1 MKHTEFEWR
10 TKDGL
15 ELYARQWETAAS
27 PRAVICLVHGLGEHS
42 GRYSHLA
49 AFLTGKGYSLVSFD
63 QRGHGKSQ
71 GKQGYTPSY
80 EALMEDIDLLMDHAL
95 ALYPDTPR
103 ILYGHS
109 LGGGLA
115 LNYSL
120 RRKPDISGVVST
132 SPWLRLT
139 KEPPAPLVQLLSAL
153 DSLWP
158 SFSMSNGLDVRDIS
172 HDPAVVRAYINDP
185 LVHDRI
191 TARLCITAYR
201 AGIWALDH
209 AGEFSLPLLIMHGSA
224 DRITS
229 PRAAEQFARQ
239 VPADCTLKIWD
250 GLFHETQNEPQND
263 EVFNYLLEWLNNR
276 V

>member
-1 MKHTEFEWR
+1 MKHSEMEWR

-15 ELYARQWETAAS
+15 ELYARNWETETP

-80 EALMEDIDLLMDHAL
+80 EALMEDVDLLMDHAFS
-95 ALYPDTPR
+95 LYPETPR

-120 RRKPDISGVVST
+120 RRKPDIFGVVST

-139 KEPPAPLVQLLSAL
+139 KEPPAPLVQLLSAI

-172 HDPAVVRAYINDP
+172 HDPAVLRAYINDP

-209 AGEFSLPLLIMHGSA
+209 AAEFPLPLLIMHGSA
-224 DRITS
+224 DLITS
-229 PRAAEQFARQ
+229 PRATEQFARQ
-239 VPADCTLKIWD
+239 VPTDCTLKIWD

-263 EVFNYLLEWLNNR
+263 EVFNYLLDWLNDR
-276 V
+276 I